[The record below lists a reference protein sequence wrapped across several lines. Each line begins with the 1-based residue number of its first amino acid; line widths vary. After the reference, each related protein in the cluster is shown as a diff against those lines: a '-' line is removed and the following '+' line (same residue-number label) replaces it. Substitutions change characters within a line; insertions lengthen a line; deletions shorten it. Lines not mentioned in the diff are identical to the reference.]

1 MAVESRINADDE
13 WFVGEDREWRFR
25 FVAGD
30 VDDVAEWTMQLAFYS
45 RRARDTDP
53 PLVVVPASGVP
64 ASAVNGVVT
73 PAYAVAVVSAA
84 ETMTL
89 RAGIFQFVLRRTDV
103 GKRAVL
109 SYGPA
114 ELRSAVSA

>member
-1 MAVESRINADDE
+1 MAVESRIDADDE
-13 WFVGEDREWRFR
+13 WFVGEDRVWRFR
-25 FVAGD
+25 FVSGD
-30 VDDVAEWTMQLAFYS
+30 VEDIDEWTMQLAFYA

-53 PLVVVPASGVP
+53 PLVVVPAVGIAAT
-64 ASAVNGVVT
+64 ASSGVVT
-73 PAYAVAVVSAA
+73 PAYAVATVSAA

-103 GKRAVL
+103 GKRAGL